1 MQNSDDEKVLRL
13 VKPSAAGRK
22 KARGTA
28 KDRKPIAGADEYSQQ
43 VEQYARRIRE
53 TSDVNEIINIL
64 DTVLGE
70 TRSLRYSNE
79 IYSAQEQV
87 RQAEKQIESLKLE
100 LEQMRELV
108 HCDPMT
114 GAFNRRG
121 LDAVYAR
128 EASRADRNENTL
140 CAAVLDLDNFKQIND
155 TYGHQF
161 GDDVL
166 IHLVKVAKRSLRS
179 SDVVARHGGEEFVIL
194 LPDTT
199 LESAVWVMQRLQN
212 NFSKKALADM
222 DGNLVPVTF
231 SGGVAS
237 RQFRESQKS
246 LLKRADDA
254 LYQAKKSGK
263 SRVMIASAN
272 EYA

>member
-1 MQNSDDEKVLRL
+1 MRNSDDEKVLRL
-13 VKPSAAGRK
+13 VKPSAAGK
-22 KARGTA
+22 KRTRGA
-28 KDRKPIAGADEYSQQ
+28 AGDQKPVAGAGEYSRQ

-64 DTVLGE
+64 DTVLGD
-70 TRSLRYSNE
+70 TRNLRYSNE

-87 RQAEKQIESLKLE
+87 RQAERQIESLKLE
-100 LEQMRELV
+100 LEQMRELI
-108 HCDPMT
+108 HYDPMT

-121 LDAVYAR
+121 LDAIYLR
-128 EASRADRNENTL
+128 EAARADRNENTL

-179 SDVVARHGGEEFVIL
+179 SDVIARYGGEEFVIL

-199 LESAVWVMQRLQN
+199 LESAVWVLQRLQN
-212 NFSKKALADM
+212 NFSRKALPDIE
-222 DGNLVPVTF
+222 GNPVPVTF
-231 SGGVAS
+231 SGGVAA
-237 RQFRESQKS
+237 RQFHENQKS
-246 LLKRADDA
+246 LLKRADDV

-263 SRVMIASAN
+263 SRVMIAPVS
-272 EYA
+272 EYI